1 MKNQAV
7 GAMRVVF
14 GVSAALVLCAGVAA
28 QAPAPSAPPTP
39 TPAPAPAPSAPAVQL
54 PIMAVG
60 SKIQAVGVVSPLDFV
75 RGSFKIRNVSDKPV
89 TVLKVEAGCRCTYGA
104 MTENTIPPGG
114 ESTLNYEIDVR
125 GTIGPLRKP
134 INIRLAGFTEMYEVV
149 VQGELQYPVRCSP
162 PTITPN
168 GVGEAQITLSSAD
181 GVPFSVLSVDG
192 QPATVVSRNPA
203 EGPKAL
209 TWTLSFNVG
218 RQWPYA
224 VVVETDHP
232 KAPVIDLRVMSAMVS
247 NKEMNYF
254 RNINDIA
261 IGRHMVNLG
270 VVKPGGDATFDFYI
284 TRVKDYDKPIE
295 LATDGGDIKLS
306 LVETFPWRRPDDTG
320 VRIKAKFKEGMTGT
334 KLFPVYVTSNGKT
347 NRTWACVVLKDGV
360 ESAEQPTSKAAK

>member
-1 MKNQAV
+1 MMKSQSV
-7 GAMRVVF
+7 GAMRVLA
-14 GVSAALVLCAGVAA
+14 GMGAVLIACAGASA
-28 QAPAPSAPPTP
+28 QASAPAAV
-39 TPAPAPAPSAPAVQL
+39 PAAKPPAQLPLPVEAPPAVQL

-60 SKIQAVGVVSPLDFV
+60 SKIQAVGTVSPMDFV

-89 TVLKVEAGCRCTYGA
+89 TVLKVEAGCRCTFGA
-104 MTENTIPPGG
+104 MTENVIPPGG

-134 INIRLAGFTEMYEVV
+134 ISIRLAGFEAMYEVV

-162 PTITPN
+162 PTIQPN
-168 GVGEAQITLSSAD
+168 GVGESQITLSSAD

-209 TWTLSFNVG
+209 TWTLSFNVS
-218 RQWPYA
+218 RSWPYA

-232 KAPVIDLRVMSAMVS
+232 KAPVIDLRVMSARVS
-247 NKEMNYF
+247 EKEMNYF

-295 LATDGGDIKLS
+295 LSTDGGDIKLS

-320 VRIKAKFKEGMTGT
+320 VRIKATFKEGMTGT
-334 KLFPVYVTSNGKT
+334 KLFPVYVTCNGKT
-347 NRTWACVVLKDGV
+347 NRTWACVVLK
-360 ESAEQPTSKAAK
+360 E